1 MVVDLRHETAALTP
15 LTAGNYE
22 RHHETN
28 PENQTD
34 PGAVRKSFEQ
44 SRGQKCK
51 PRTFKVGD
59 LLCLPKFSFFFCRF
73 HSRLGTGAGWLFSG
87 GKAAVFDLDFR
98 RRF

>member
-34 PGAVRKSFEQ
+34 PGAVRRSFEQ
-44 SRGQKCK
+44 SRGRKCK
-51 PRTFKVGD
+51 PQTFKVGD
-59 LLCLPKFSFFFCRF
+59 LLCLPKFSFFSFVDSIAGLEPAPAFCR
-73 HSRLGTGAGWLFSG
+73 RKTG
-87 GKAAVFDLDFR
+87 DF
-98 RRF
+98 